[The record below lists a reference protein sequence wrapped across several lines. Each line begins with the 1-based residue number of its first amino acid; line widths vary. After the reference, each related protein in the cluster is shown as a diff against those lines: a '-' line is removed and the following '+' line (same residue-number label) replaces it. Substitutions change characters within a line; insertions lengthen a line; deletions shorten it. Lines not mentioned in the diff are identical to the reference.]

1 MEKEFSEIT
10 SNIIEEGEIKNNLKL
25 KKFLK
30 IFFST
35 TVILFVIGVS
45 FFLYLKS
52 LNQAP
57 ESFPTNEPITIESGS
72 NIRLITETLQQKNVV
87 KSDALLYYTLV
98 FFYDPT
104 TIKASTYIFNQ
115 PFSTFEIAK
124 QLTIGDF
131 DTNLVRFTHYEGESV
146 VKLAKRASEILPN
159 FNYDTF
165 VLNATPLEGELFP
178 ETYFI
183 PENYS
188 DKELIILMQKTFN
201 EKTAPLEER
210 IKTSQYSQ
218 NEILTLASILERE
231 ANTPESKKIVSGIL
245 QNRLTINMP
254 LQVDAT
260 MEYILNK
267 PLQELAPEDLNIE
280 SPYNTYL
287 NVGLPPTPIGN
298 PGTESIEAV
307 LEPIESEYLFYIT
320 GEDGNFY
327 YSKTYEEHLEN
338 IEKYLR

>member
-1 MEKEFSEIT
+1 
-10 SNIIEEGEIKNNLKL
+10 
-25 KKFLK
+25 
-30 IFFST
+30 
-35 TVILFVIGVS
+35 
-45 FFLYLKS
+45 
-52 LNQAP
+52 
-57 ESFPTNEPITIESGS
+57 
-72 NIRLITETLQQKNVV
+72 
-87 KSDALLYYTLV
+87 
-98 FFYDPT
+98 
-104 TIKASTYIFNQ
+104 
-115 PFSTFEIAK
+115 
-124 QLTIGDF
+124 
-131 DTNLVRFTHYEGESV
+131 
-146 VKLAKRASEILPN
+146 
-159 FNYDTF
+159 
-165 VLNATPLEGELFP
+165 
-178 ETYFI
+178 
-183 PENYS
+183 
-188 DKELIILMQKTFN
+188 MQKTFN